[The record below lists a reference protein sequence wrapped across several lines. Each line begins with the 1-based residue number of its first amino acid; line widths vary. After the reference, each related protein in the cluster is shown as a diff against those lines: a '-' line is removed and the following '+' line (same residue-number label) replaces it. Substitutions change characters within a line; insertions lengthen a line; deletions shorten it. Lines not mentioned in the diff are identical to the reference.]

1 MLPPRA
7 PVRNLVVFTAVVL
20 ASGWLGHGL
29 DLAMG
34 AQAGETLGMLLW
46 LVAPALTALLL
57 RALAGDG
64 WQDAGFRLNLTG
76 HLRLYAAALVIF
88 PAVAVLT
95 IFIGTAMGLTSAPGL
110 SATSTG
116 TILQTTAAGALPQFL
131 KNIFEE
137 SAWRGYLA
145 PNVYQTL
152 GLSGYRGHLLV
163 GLIWGAWHIPYYLF
177 FLDRSTLDQFT
188 TMPLAIWIPWSIG
201 VMVVWAIV
209 YGELYLLTRS
219 IRPAVIMHMS
229 EDAFLNPLLL
239 ERHVIVERGADW
251 LVSPVNGLVSVA
263 LFAAVGW
270 VLRRQG
276 LSRRPHA

>member
-1 MLPPRA
+1 MLRPRA
-7 PVRNLVVFTAVVL
+7 TVRNLVVFTAVVL
-20 ASGWLGHGL
+20 GCGWLGRGL

-34 AQAGETLGMLLW
+34 APDGETLGMLLW

-57 RALAGDG
+57 RTFAGDG
-64 WQDAGFRLNLTG
+64 WRDAGFQLDLNGRT
-76 HLRLYAAALVIF
+76 RFYAAALLIF
-88 PAVAVLT
+88 PGVTVLT
-95 IFIGTAMGLTSAPGL
+95 ILIGVSIGLTSVPSL
-110 SATSTG
+110 SAAALV
-116 TILQTTAAGALPQFL
+116 TIAQGFAAGALPQFV

-145 PNVYQTL
+145 PKIYQALELT
-152 GLSGYRGHLLV
+152 GYGGHLLV

-177 FLDRSTLDQFT
+177 FLDRSTLDLFT
-188 TMPLAIWIPWSIG
+188 TMPLAVWIPWSIG

-219 IRPAVIMHMS
+219 IWPAVLMHMA
-229 EDAFLNPLLL
+229 EDAFVNPLLL
-239 ERHVIVERGADW
+239 EGHVIIERGADW

-270 VLRRQG
+270 VLRR
-276 LSRRPHA
+276 RRRSGRPDV